1 MISKIS
7 TENTFKD
14 RLYKHRNSL
23 KLGSK
28 ANSTELPKHFWDMKR
43 EAIKKLVMHWSVI
56 DHAKTYQNGSKRCN
70 FCLTEK
76 YHILTSP
83 VNFINKR
90 SALVSK
96 CRHEN
101 QFQLVNYMQSHRLI
115 SKNKRTVSSNDNMS
129 NFIKNKCISI
139 MQKFEYCLKIVIY
152 GVKLNLSLT
161 LADLIDVLST
171 LLPYISTLI
180 TNIYIIYI

>member
-1 MISKIS
+1 MQLVGFWKILVNKFWKRFSFAFFHVHVVWWIKPYYLYLSYFLWRCKILLISKIS

-28 ANSTELPKHFWDMKR
+28 ANSTELPKHFWDIKR

-83 VNFINKR
+83 VNIINKR
-90 SALVSK
+90 SELVSK

-101 QFQLVNYMQSHRLI
+101 KFQLINYKAI
-115 SKNKRTVSSNDNMS
+115 PPAN
-129 NFIKNKCISI
+129 
-139 MQKFEYCLKIVIY
+139 
-152 GVKLNLSLT
+152 
-161 LADLIDVLST
+161 
-171 LLPYISTLI
+171 
-180 TNIYIIYI
+180 